1 MDVCGHTL
9 GIAGVCVCVV
19 EGGKGGVKRWGLHT
33 SSEVGK
39 KKLRFEVRLDPL
51 AGLHELVL
59 VWLLT

>member
-1 MDVCGHTL
+1 MC
-9 GIAGVCVCVV
+9 VCVCVWWR
-19 EGGKGGVKRWGLHT
+19 EGRGELKGGGLHT